1 MMVDLMDDE
10 LDELLE
16 TKEILGLDGVS
27 ELLEKEIQIL
37 SKKIRTG
44 RIKDPKKE
52 EVRIKM
58 IRTLAYLSKTYAQI
72 KEAQKVEELEKKLE
86 ILEKSLK
93 KDD

>member
-1 MMVDLMDDE
+1 MDDE
-10 LDELLE
+10 LNDLLE
-16 TKEILGLDGVS
+16 DKDILGLDGVS
-27 ELLEKEIQIL
+27 EILENEIQIL

-72 KEAQKVEELEKKLE
+72 KEVQKVEELEEKFK
-86 ILEKSLK
+86 ILEQHLK
-93 KDD
+93 KR

>member
-1 MMVDLMDDE
+1 MDND

-16 TKEILGLDGVS
+16 GKDVLGLDGVS
-27 ELLEKEIQIL
+27 EILEKEIQTL
-37 SKKIRTG
+37 SKKIRNG

-72 KEAQKVEELEKKLE
+72 KEVQKVEELEKKFE
-86 ILEKSLK
+86 IFEKSLNK
-93 KDD
+93 

>member
-1 MMVDLMDDE
+1 MDDKVNA
-10 LDELLE
+10 DELLE
-16 TKEILGLDGVS
+16 DKEILGLDGVS
-27 ELLEKEIQIL
+27 ELLEKEIKIL

-58 IRTLAYLSKTYAQI
+58 IRTLGYLSKTYAQI